1 DPPPQVQLSLMVGFS
16 FPPKHHHF
24 THRRVEARRAV
35 GHVGHLQEM
44 TPLQPLIQTVA
55 EMPER
60 KEAMDRASSP
70 LLEMDRIPIP
80 GPWT

>member
-35 GHVGHLQEM
+35 GVIGVM
-44 TPLQPLIQTVA
+44 TLELQPLIQTVA

-60 KEAMDRASSP
+60 KEAMDRARSP